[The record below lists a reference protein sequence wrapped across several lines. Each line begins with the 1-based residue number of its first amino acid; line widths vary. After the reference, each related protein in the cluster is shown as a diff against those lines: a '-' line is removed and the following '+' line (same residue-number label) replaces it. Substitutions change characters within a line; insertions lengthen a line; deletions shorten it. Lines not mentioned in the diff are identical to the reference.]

1 MGNKKKSKHNKNS
14 TVNPPGPASNPK
26 ASDKPLVALGQTAA
40 VTARGPAA
48 QSEMGSNPHTS
59 NLVPQHA
66 SVIIRKQVTM
76 ASPPQ
81 KIGGI
86 TGGKAVRLHSGNGSR
101 LNL

>member
-14 TVNPPGPASNPK
+14 TVNPEKTPTGQAPPSLINPK
-26 ASDKPLVALGQTAA
+26 PTVKPLVALGQTAS

-48 QSEMGSNPHTS
+48 QSEMGSNPHST

-76 ASPPQ
+76 ASPP
-81 KIGGI
+81 
-86 TGGKAVRLHSGNGSR
+86 
-101 LNL
+101 